1 MRHWKSTPYFTRLLA
16 FNSLLILVIGVA
28 PLVIA
33 FQYMMSAYN
42 GELAKFNVQS
52 VKQIRSA
59 IDGQILK
66 PTVEAANH
74 SLTESATGEPPLLYP
89 MLHTIRGNY
98 SSMTDVTETLSAIE
112 AQLSFA
118 ASVDIYYRNNDVFFF
133 GTKFFCYMDQSACK
147 LGFRERWL
155 QQLGQA
161 GTQVAWYTVDAEDN
175 PDYERL
181 ISYVRNY
188 PYFAPPDKRKAVF
201 AVNLKESAIRS
212 KLAQSLAAG
221 SGLIFVVD
229 GDGALI
235 SSNASAGEE
244 EEFRRA
250 GIRFPERAPAAD
262 EEQPIESLKW
272 EGKEAVAAF
281 ADSEIND
288 WRYVTVVEKS
298 VFYKRAAHIRNLMYA
313 LGGALLA
320 VGLALVYMLTK
331 RAHRPIGLTL
341 REYSLRIDDLNGQ
354 LARHEPVIKYH
365 GIMSLLTGTGVAGA
379 GGQTADMRLFLDLHL
394 REPYFFCFVL
404 ISAGGMDGES
414 RSGVAAAY
422 RMAERLEAAGS
433 PHCRIWAVVSPEGSI
448 YGIVNGSDPEGEADE
463 RALLE
468 QLERHA
474 DEPCS
479 LCLGSRY
486 AIAETAPAVS
496 HREAREAAAYAYF
509 YPERQVIRYAE
520 LGTASRQDSGG
531 PARAPD
537 ELAAALR
544 AADEGKALHVI
555 RSAIEEAS
563 SGRYTAD
570 YGRQLLGELAASLG
584 KTLKSLGI
592 GARELYGCEL
602 RERAA
607 GFANARLFAAWIEE
621 AAGLAIREIEAQ
633 RKGADTELNARVK
646 AYVEAHLCGE
656 LGLDRIAEHI
666 GVTPN
671 YLSRLFKLGAGI
683 TLIEYIT
690 GRKLEKAAELLREN
704 RHSVGEIALMLG
716 YQSPNHFIRIFKEKY
731 GLTPKQFQKSGC

>member
-1 MRHWKSTPYFTRLLA
+1 
-16 FNSLLILVIGVA
+16 
-28 PLVIA
+28 
-33 FQYMMSAYN
+33 
-42 GELAKFNVQS
+42 
-52 VKQIRSA
+52 
-59 IDGQILK
+59 
-66 PTVEAANH
+66 
-74 SLTESATGEPPLLYP
+74 
-89 MLHTIRGNY
+89 MLHSIRGDY

-118 ASVDIYYRNNDVFFF
+118 ASVDIYYRYNDVFFY

-155 QQLGQA
+155 EQLGQA
-161 GTQVAWYTVDAEDN
+161 GTQVAWYPIAAADN
-175 PDYERL
+175 PDREKL
-181 ISYVRNY
+181 VSYVRNY

-201 AVNLKESAIRS
+201 AVNLKESAIRG
-212 KLAQSLAAG
+212 KLAQSLAPG
-221 SGLIFVVD
+221 GGLIFVVD
-229 GDGALI
+229 GGGALI
-235 SSNASAGEE
+235 SSNASAREE
-244 EEFRRA
+244 DEFRRA
-250 GIRFPERAPAAD
+250 GIRFPQPARETD
-262 EEQPIESLKW
+262 EEQPIERVKW

-288 WRYVTVVEKS
+288 WRYVTIAEKS

-331 RAHRPIGLTL
+331 RAHKPIGLTL
-341 REYSLRIDDLNGQ
+341 RAYSLRIDDLNDQ
-354 LARHEPVIKYH
+354 LAKHEPVIKYH
-365 GIMSLLTGTGVAGA
+365 GIMSLLTGTGLAGA

-404 ISAGGMDGES
+404 NMAGGMDGES

-433 PHCRIWAVVSPEGSI
+433 LSCKIWAVVSPEGSI
-448 YGIVNGSDPEGEADE
+448 YGIVNGAEPDGEADE
-463 RALLE
+463 RVLQGE
-468 QLERHA
+468 VERHA

-479 LCLGSRY
+479 LCLGGRY
-486 AIAETAPAVS
+486 AIEETAPAVS
-496 HREAREAAAYAYF
+496 HREACEAAAYAYF
-509 YPERQVIRYAE
+509 YPERRVVRYDA
-520 LGTASRQDSGG
+520 LGIPSRKDGGG
-531 PARAPD
+531 PAKAPD

-544 AADEGKALHVI
+544 AADEDKALRVV

-563 SGRYTAD
+563 SGLYAAA
-570 YGRQLLGELAASLG
+570 YARQLLGELDAALG

-592 GARELYGCEL
+592 GSRELYGCDIK
-602 RERAA
+602 ERAA
-607 GFANARLFAAWIEE
+607 GLANVRLYADWIEE
-621 AAGLAIREIEAQ
+621 AVNLAVREIEAQ

-656 LGLDRIAEHI
+656 LSLDRIAEHI

-671 YLSRLFKLGAGI
+671 YLSRLFKLGAGV

-704 RHSVGEIALMLG
+704 GRSVGEIALLLG

-731 GLTPKQFQKSGC
+731 GLTPKQFQKSGF